1 MKRSTNVALTLL
13 VPAMAA
19 FGCGHQPATPV
30 HRGGVEQTA
39 QDCDTPAKPGEP
51 EKPKCEPKTQ
61 QQSSTRHSS
70 YGRSSSYSRPWF
82 GGYNSG
88 STTSPSSTSVATS
101 HTTGSTHS
109 TSHVSYGGFGHTG
122 SHSSGGS

>member
-19 FGCGHQPATPV
+19 FGCGHQPAMPV
-30 HRGGVEQTA
+30 NRGGVEQTA

-51 EKPKCEPKTQ
+51 EKPKCKPATTGHT
-61 QQSSTRHSS
+61 SSSHS

-88 STTSPSSTSVATS
+88 STSAPSNASTATSPA
-101 HTTGSTHS
+101 TGSTHS
-109 TSHVSYGGFGHTG
+109 ASHVSYGGFGHTS
-122 SHSSGGS
+122 SHVSGGS